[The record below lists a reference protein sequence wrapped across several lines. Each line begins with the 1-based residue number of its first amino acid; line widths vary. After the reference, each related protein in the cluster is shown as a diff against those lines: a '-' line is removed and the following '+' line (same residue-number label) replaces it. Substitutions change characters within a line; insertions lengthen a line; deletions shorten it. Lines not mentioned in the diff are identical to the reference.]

1 MINDNKIIL
10 KLNKLDIQNIMKSL
24 QYLIING
31 EINNEYKKELKATY
45 IHILKV
51 VKK

>member
-31 EINNEYKKELKATY
+31 ELNNEYKEELKTTY